1 MNKIYKVMYSKVKQ
15 CAVVVSEIA
24 KSHGHNEGRSAVR
37 KHAALTAA
45 VLIALGMFSF
55 LGMPTAQA
63 DGDLQRND
71 FVAANDNYWYWDAKA
86 NNGNGEWKKEKYSNI
101 LADHRDSK
109 DTSNYKGAGAKDP
122 GAITA
127 GIYAQAGEQTVT
139 IGNRNAGASKGS
151 VFIGEHSGYNKGNNN
166 PSLGDTNN
174 YVTSVGFE
182 SDATGWGSIAIGSN
196 ALAENSKKKTNA
208 VEYEGNE
215 NTTNNKND
223 DIYGIKTK
231 PKIEGASVALGY
243 SAQAQ
248 DGNIAIGA
256 YSEAKAD
263 SSSNTTYVSVGN
275 STIKRRITNVANG
288 TADTDVATVGQMN
301 AAIAQTGGSVKAGW
315 GITKS
320 NDNTISVKHNLSTGD
335 SAYAAVAYADS
346 EATGLILGG
355 SIQDRNADKKYGAT
369 TETSVIVGARNALA
383 SNDNTVVIGG
393 DNNIAS
399 RRGSTVV
406 GGSSNT
412 ASGQGHSEA
421 ASVFGGSFNISNGL
435 ASVVLGGVGN
445 VANNEYSTNSGGAE
459 NVVFGL
465 GSNNSG
471 GLKNV
476 VYASDNASSFG
487 GVAAAVNGR
496 YSTGVAGGST
506 GSNARLSFA
515 AGFQSLVTDSGVR
528 KTVITRDE
536 YERKWSEQTREFG
549 PVQAGFNPIT
559 NKYEQYDKISTA
571 LGYQATA
578 DEPGT
583 IAFGHDAGDESGYT
597 YEWETLT
604 DEKGNPKQN
613 EIDGTTNDYTKA
625 PKSVKKKAPY
635 TSAYYNRLVKAA
647 DGIEDH
653 DAVVM
658 EQLKNASGVG
668 SKIKIY
674 QTDENGNIKFDENN
688 NPIED
693 TSDSDAVKT
702 KRETAREA
710 SKDAWGQALGAGTF
724 TTGTPDKATDASTSD
739 QLITGKTLYDY
750 DKPTGSQNYV
760 NVNNTTGQNL
770 SALDAQVKANADA
783 LTKPNHNIKYYSVT
797 AGPSLGYDQ
806 YTNENNDGAKGTA
819 SLAAGNVTHTDGA
832 ASTVVGSYSAVFG
845 TGLQG
850 AAALSYG
857 TVNVNNNTDTTKEFS
872 GVANSIVGQAN
883 VTTDSNAAIIYGAGN
898 TVKNSYRDIDKEKAK
913 AILNSTGN
921 AEQLQKA
928 LQDAIPTSG
937 GQVMVM
943 GGGNSVENAYMTQ
956 VTGVGNKVT
965 GTQTWSDE
973 EKADNSGVT
982 QLNFIDGFYS
992 SLENGH
998 NDYMIGAYN
1007 KLKDSDSTIIFGDN
1021 NGQKFFASSND
1032 SKPQKDNINFVNV
1045 KDSIAIGSN
1054 NNFISKADKAHGSLE
1069 DVVAVGNNNT
1079 VSGSSHA
1086 IAIGDQNTIHNGEAW
1101 QGDPKSINSSGNVA
1115 IGYNTKIWY
1124 DATYGSDGES
1134 IVIGKNASAYNPV
1147 GTLEKTFNFGNED
1160 LKNQKSGFTGSIAIG
1175 ENAFARSGSTTIGVH
1190 RYKGTLGDI
1199 NVDPTSTPSGY
1210 SGNNGVGNSM
1220 LSSNA
1225 TTVGNETYNNGV
1237 FSTAMG
1243 SYTSLS
1249 GLYSHQKW
1257 GEKYYG
1263 LQNFGAAVIGSLDS
1277 VESLTSTQGTAGM
1290 ADSILGSANR
1300 TQNANGTVMVGAGNV
1315 VTNSAVEFGAD
1326 EIKTAGSENP
1336 NKLSEAMRTSIR
1348 NAKGGGAA
1356 SVIGNGNIVDSST
1369 SVSVVGAKN
1378 EVYNTKNA
1386 QIFASNRTIGT
1397 KTPDTTSTGDA
1408 TIEVKPVENSVIIGS
1423 ASVDSP
1429 VTTTKSNVT
1438 ILGYNAN
1445 AEVDGG
1451 VAIGSG
1457 SVASTAAGVA
1467 GYDPTGA
1474 TAGTTPAWTSK
1485 KAAVSV
1491 GTADETRQLTG
1502 LAAGTNDTDAVNVA
1516 QLRKLGDNTVQYD
1529 LNTKKGK
1536 ITLAGKDGTTI
1547 TNVKSALVGAKDAN
1561 GKDAMIATAT
1571 GADLSN
1577 AVNLKDLQ
1585 DVYNEVNSKADKA
1598 NSSHTA
1604 LTVEGGNAAGTE
1616 EGSYTGDNILLHA
1629 TTDAT
1634 TGKVTYDLKLN
1645 NDIMI
1650 GNKGKDGVSITGPQG
1665 EAGKDGIDGKVG
1677 ISGKDGKDAVSIS
1690 GKDGVGHIG
1699 LTGPAGTNG
1708 MDGADGKPGNSIDI
1722 TVKNGYNVKGKDGKD
1737 GINGENG
1744 VDGTSLTR
1752 IVYKD
1757 ATGEHQIATLEDG
1770 LKFKGDDGKEISKKL
1785 NNTLEIIGGADSTKL
1800 TEKNIGV
1807 NKTDD
1812 GKLKIQLANE
1822 LNGITSIGNQKTED
1836 GKTSGGKI
1844 TFGTDSSV
1852 NVNGGKITN
1861 VGDGTV
1867 SADSKDAI
1875 NGETLYSEVRPTEG
1889 KYVSAGKTTAQNLT
1903 DLDKQIQ
1910 SNEAQITNMDNR
1922 SVKYD
1927 MTADGKSVDKTKITL
1942 AGEGGT
1948 TIANV
1953 KDGSVSKDSKEAVNG
1968 GQLFTEQEARKAEDN
1983 AINKKIGTLDTTKT
1997 YNYIDATKSISEN
2010 LDNLDTKVKK
2020 DITDINNS
2028 ISTLDQ
2034 NAVKYDDSTKGQITL
2049 GGQDGTKITNV
2060 KDGSVAEGSEEAV
2073 NGGQLWKVDQKVD
2086 NNTTEIN
2093 KIKNGDFTDASKKAI
2108 HNIAKDAVEVVDGLN
2123 TKAVKKAEGTDTTP
2137 TQYAVNV
2144 EGNGKVASGD
2154 TGLIS
2159 GGTLYNEVHVNT
2171 DGTYIKSKDS
2181 DGKDMTV
2188 AQNLSALDT
2197 GLKTTS
2203 DLIHMN
2209 DKGDIQIGG
2218 SSKATKIDVNGKD
2231 GGRVI
2236 TGVVTDAQDASS
2248 AANVGYVN
2256 GVTAANTQQIY
2267 RDMNSAY
2274 GRLNNNINKAAAG
2287 SNALAALHPLDY
2299 DPDDKADFA
2308 VGYGHY
2314 RNANAAAVGAF
2325 YHPNE
2330 NTMVNVGVS
2339 LGNGDPGFNAGVSF
2353 KVGRGGA
2360 GREAMSKTEMAK
2372 VINSQSKEIDALKKD
2387 NADKDKRID
2396 ALEQKMAE
2404 ILAKLDKNGK

>member
-1 MNKIYKVMYSKVKQ
+1 MNRIYKVIYSKARQCAMVVSELAKSSHKKSQKEAGHASTPALARIIATALAAGALTWGIAPGVSWAAPGNDQSAVVFDDKGSLMSTDATINHEHESGYGITNVSKGIALGNHAYVYNQGGGKANAMLFGSPTYTSGIAIGENAYALEDSIDLGNKIYKGAMGDVSDLSKSKYDAQ
-15 CAVVVSEIA
+15 TS
-24 KSHGHNEGRSAVR
+24 SGTGR
-37 KHAALTAA
+37 L
-45 VLIALGMFSF
+45 L
-55 LGMPTAQA
+55 
-63 DGDLQRND
+63 
-71 FVAANDNYWYWDAKA
+71 
-86 NNGNGEWKKEKYSNI
+86 
-101 LADHRDSK
+101 
-109 DTSNYKGAGAKDP
+109 
-122 GAITA
+122 
-127 GIYAQAGEQTVT
+127 
-139 IGNRNAGASKGS
+139 IGNNSYSSGTLSTLIGNHSIMTTNYLNGRRWNAMQNAGAVS
-151 VFIGEHSGYNKGNNN
+151 
-166 PSLGDTNN
+166 
-174 YVTSVGFE
+174 
-182 SDATGWGSIAIGSN
+182 
-196 ALAENSKKKTNA
+196 
-208 VEYEGNE
+208 
-215 NTTNNKND
+215 
-223 DIYGIKTK
+223 
-231 PKIEGASVALGY
+231 
-243 SAQAQ
+243 
-248 DGNIAIGA
+248 IGA
-256 YSEAKAD
+256 LNSIESYS
-263 SSSNTTYVSVGN
+263 
-275 STIKRRITNVANG
+275 
-288 TADTDVATVGQMN
+288 
-301 AAIAQTGGSVKAGW
+301 
-315 GITKS
+315 
-320 NDNTISVKHNLSTGD
+320 
-335 SAYAAVAYADS
+335 
-346 EATGLILGG
+346 
-355 SIQDRNADKKYGAT
+355 
-369 TETSVIVGARNALA
+369 
-383 SNDNTVVIGG
+383 
-393 DNNIAS
+393 
-399 RRGSTVV
+399 
-406 GGSSNT
+406 
-412 ASGQGHSEA
+412 
-421 ASVFGGSFNISNGL
+421 
-435 ASVVLGGVGN
+435 
-445 VANNEYSTNSGGAE
+445 
-459 NVVFGL
+459 
-465 GSNNSG
+465 
-471 GLKNV
+471 
-476 VYASDNASSFG
+476 
-487 GVAAAVNGR
+487 
-496 YSTGVAGGST
+496 
-506 GSNARLSFA
+506 
-515 AGFQSLVTDSGVR
+515 
-528 KTVITRDE
+528 
-536 YERKWSEQTREFG
+536 
-549 PVQAGFNPIT
+549 
-559 NKYEQYDKISTA
+559 
-571 LGYQATA
+571 
-578 DEPGT
+578 
-583 IAFGHDAGDESGYT
+583 
-597 YEWETLT
+597 
-604 DEKGNPKQN
+604 
-613 EIDGTTNDYTKA
+613 
-625 PKSVKKKAPY
+625 
-635 TSAYYNRLVKAA
+635 
-647 DGIEDH
+647 
-653 DAVVM
+653 
-658 EQLKNASGVG
+658 
-668 SKIKIY
+668 
-674 QTDENGNIKFDENN
+674 
-688 NPIED
+688 
-693 TSDSDAVKT
+693 SDS
-702 KRETAREA
+702 
-710 SKDAWGQALGAGTF
+710 
-724 TTGTPDKATDASTSD
+724 
-739 QLITGKTLYDY
+739 
-750 DKPTGSQNYV
+750 NM
-760 NVNNTTGQNL
+760 
-770 SALDAQVKANADA
+770 
-783 LTKPNHNIKYYSVT
+783 
-797 AGPSLGYDQ
+797 
-806 YTNENNDGAKGTA
+806 
-819 SLAAGNVTHTDGA
+819 
-832 ASTVVGSYSAVFG
+832 
-845 TGLQG
+845 
-850 AAALSYG
+850 
-857 TVNVNNNTDTTKEFS
+857 S
-872 GVANSIVGQAN
+872 GVANSIIGLAN
-883 VTTDSNAAIIYGAGN
+883 KTTNANGALILGAGN
-898 TVKNSYRDIDKEKAK
+898 EIKNSITSISVSGSASTDVATASQAIRDSMANGY
-913 AILNSTGN
+913 A
-921 AEQLQKA
+921 
-928 LQDAIPTSG
+928 G
-937 GQVMVM
+937 GATLII
-943 GGGNSVENAYMTQ
+943 GGGNKTDYTQ
-956 VTGVGNKVT
+956 NSQIIGVGSSIT
-965 GTQTWSDE
+965 GTKENPAQFNMLNGVQSHIN
-973 EKADNSGVT
+973 NS
-982 QLNFIDGFYS
+982 S
-992 SLENGH
+992 SV
-998 NDYMIGAYN
+998 Y
-1007 KLKDSDSTIIFGDN
+1007 
-1021 NGQKFFASSND
+1021 
-1032 SKPQKDNINFVNV
+1032 
-1045 KDSIAIGSN
+1045 AIGYQNTIGNSN
-1054 NNFISKADKAHGSLE
+1054 KSI
-1069 DVVAVGNNNT
+1069 VVGDYHKLDGGNNN
-1079 VSGSSHA
+1079 
-1086 IAIGDQNTIHNGEAW
+1086 
-1101 QGDPKSINSSGNVA
+1101 
-1115 IGYNTKIWY
+1115 
-1124 DATYGSDGES
+1124 
-1134 IVIGKNASAYNPV
+1134 
-1147 GTLEKTFNFGNED
+1147 
-1160 LKNQKSGFTGSIAIG
+1160 
-1175 ENAFARSGSTTIGVH
+1175 
-1190 RYKGTLGDI
+1190 
-1199 NVDPTSTPSGY
+1199 
-1210 SGNNGVGNSM
+1210 
-1220 LSSNA
+1220 
-1225 TTVGNETYNNGV
+1225 
-1237 FSTAMG
+1237 
-1243 SYTSLS
+1243 
-1249 GLYSHQKW
+1249 
-1257 GEKYYG
+1257 
-1263 LQNFGAAVIGSLDS
+1263 
-1277 VESLTSTQGTAGM
+1277 
-1290 ADSILGSANR
+1290 
-1300 TQNANGTVMVGAGNV
+1300 
-1315 VTNSAVEFGAD
+1315 
-1326 EIKTAGSENP
+1326 
-1336 NKLSEAMRTSIR
+1336 
-1348 NAKGGGAA
+1348 
-1356 SVIGNGNIVDSST
+1356 
-1369 SVSVVGAKN
+1369 
-1378 EVYNTKNA
+1378 
-1386 QIFASNRTIGT
+1386 
-1397 KTPDTTSTGDA
+1397 
-1408 TIEVKPVENSVIIGS
+1408 VIIGS
-1423 ASVDSP
+1423 MDSVKKTETIVHHGWFGDWTEE
-1429 VTTTKSNVT
+1429 VTTETPIEHTENLKDAVM
-1438 ILGYNAN
+1438 IGHNAN
-1445 AEVDGG
+1445 ATIDGG
-1451 VAIGSG
+1451 VALGAG
-1457 SVASTAAGVA
+1457 SVAAIDKGQV
-1467 GYDPTGA
+1467 GYDPANGDHQNDTTGTWKS
-1474 TAGTTPAWTSK
+1474 TA
-1485 KAAVSV
+1485 AAVSV
-1491 GTADETRQLTG
+1491 GDASKNITRQITNV
-1502 LAAGTNDTDAVNVA
+1502 AAGFNATDAVNVA

-1561 GKDAMIATAT
+1561 GKDATIATAT

-1770 LKFKGDDGKEISKKL
+1770 LKFKGDDEKEISKKL

-2060 KDGSVAEGSEEAV
+2060 KDGSVAEGSKEAV

-2188 AQNLSALDT
+2188 AQNLSALDK
-2197 GLKTTS
+2197 GLKTTR
-2203 DLIHMN
+2203 DLIHTN
-2209 DKGDIQIGG
+2209 TAGDTIQIGE
-2218 SSKATKIDVNGKD
+2218 SSNATKIDVSGKD
-2231 GGRVI
+2231 SYGKTTCRVI

-2360 GREAMSKTEMAK
+2360 GHEAMSKTEMAK
-2372 VINSQSKEIDALKKD
+2372 VINNQSKEIDALKKD
-2387 NADKDKRID
+2387 NADKNKRID